1 MRLFAMRLVQRVT
14 VRIGHARHTPLFLA
28 VIALSL
34 AAFLGACQGVPTP
47 RTPDANSLEG
57 HWAGEG
63 REGNGPRW
71 KCAMTITGNSLH
83 FFRDSNYWF
92 KANLALPA
100 GTEPQQLHATIKDTS
115 HKDHIGG
122 VVLAIYRIEDGTL
135 TIAASDHAELPQ
147 NFNEGQSSL
156 FVLRKVPSG
165 NPPG

>member
-1 MRLFAMRLVQRVT
+1 MRVIQRGAA
-14 VRIGHARHTPLFLA
+14 RIGHARRTPLWLGG
-28 VIALSL
+28 IALSL

-71 KCAMTITGNSLH
+71 KCTMTITGNSLH

-92 KANLALPA
+92 RANLALPA

-115 HKDHIGG
+115 HKDHIGE
-122 VVLAIYRIEDGTL
+122 VVLAICRIEDGIL

-147 NFNEGQSSL
+147 NFDEGQSSL

-165 NPPG
+165 SPQARKAN